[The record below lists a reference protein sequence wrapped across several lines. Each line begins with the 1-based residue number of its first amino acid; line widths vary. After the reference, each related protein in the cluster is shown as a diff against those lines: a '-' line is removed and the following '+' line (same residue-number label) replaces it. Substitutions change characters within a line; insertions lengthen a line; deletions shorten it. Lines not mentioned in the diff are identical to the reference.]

1 MISLYS
7 LDEDSKQS
15 NDQLL
20 LLTMVFISIFV
31 VVIDRE
37 DS

>member
-1 MISLYS
+1 MISLHS
-7 LDEDSKQS
+7 LDEDSKQL
-15 NDQLL
+15 NDQLQ

-31 VVIDRE
+31 VVIDQE